1 MTKTY
6 YRFILSVLPLN
17 LKMDVKSSMELEDKY
32 KDYDYIILAPQLD
45 YELDQLE
52 KIMEIK

>member
-1 MTKTY
+1 M
-6 YRFILSVLPLN
+6 LPLN
-17 LKMDVKSSMELEDKY
+17 LKMDVKSSMELEDKD